1 MGAGKGQVAY
11 SFSDKMR
18 WYSRVEYFMDPSSI
32 QIARKHL
39 ASESLG
45 VLYALN
51 DVMNIGTE
59 FRCFHSEKKAFEPYH
74 FLFFQLKF

>member
-1 MGAGKGQVAY
+1 M
-11 SFSDKMR
+11 
-18 WYSRVEYFMDPSSI
+18 EYFIDPSNN
-32 QIARKHL
+32 QIARKQL

-45 VLYALN
+45 ILYALT

-59 FRCFHSEKKAFEPYH
+59 FRCFHSEKKAFEPYQ

>member
-1 MGAGKGQVAY
+1 
-11 SFSDKMR
+11 
-18 WYSRVEYFMDPSSI
+18 MDPSSI
-32 QIARKHL
+32 QIASKHL

-45 VLYALN
+45 VLYAIN